1 MVKEKKM
8 KSVKSLLCF
17 GLVLL
22 VWAVPAFAGGGS
34 QNRAAAGRA
43 QELTVVYSGTPQPA
57 EKEYFID
64 VYVKKFEAQHGVKV
78 NVEFISQA
86 DTIRKI
92 ESEQDTKNIISD
104 VVYVDT
110 ANMAPYVNG
119 GWMEDVS
126 GFIHRGI
133 TLTKMYDDTTNKG
146 GVRYFVPNSFDVY
159 ILAANVDALKYLPS
173 PLTRQNVVEGITWE
187 QYVAWALNISRGE
200 GVGKTMMPTNNQ
212 GSQLLY
218 PMAGMGLAY
227 GGGFPEFTSGGF
239 KKALELIAALAAG
252 NAFYPEQAQYTA
264 PTDPMQSGA
273 VWLTF
278 AHMSPIGIAYNA
290 APNEW
295 VIGAAP
301 KGDKGAGS
309 TSGAWCWG
317 IQKGAPHGDLA
328 QKWIDF
334 VTTPEN
340 NYDFCINNGGVLSPI
355 NEVGPLLGSRDV
367 IMTAGNKMLGSTIV
381 SGVPSTQYADWNAVK
396 LLYHDAFNQAVAS
409 KAVPSDAFLQDLE
422 AKCRALRN

>member
-1 MVKEKKM
+1 M
-8 KSVKSLLCF
+8 KTTKTILCLA
-17 GLVLL
+17 LVLL
-22 VWAVPAFAGGGS
+22 IGAVSAVARGASQSETRTGGS
-34 QNRAAAGRA
+34 K
-43 QELTVVYSGTPQPA
+43 ELNIVYSGTPQPA

-64 VYVKKFEAQHGVKV
+64 VYTKKFEAQYGAKV

-119 GWMEDVS
+119 GWMEAVS
-126 GFIHRGI
+126 SFIHQGS
-133 TLTKMYDDTTNKG
+133 TLTTMYDETTTKG
-146 GVRYFVPNSFDVY
+146 GVRYFVPNTFDVY
-159 ILAANVDALKYLPS
+159 ILAANVDALKYLPQG
-173 PLTRQNVVEGITWE
+173 LTRQQVIDGITWE
-187 QYVAWALNISRGE
+187 QYVQWALNIARGE
-200 GVGKTMMPTNNQ
+200 GVGKAMMPANNQ

-218 PMAGMGLAY
+218 PMAGMSLAY
-227 GGGFPEFTSGGF
+227 GGGFPDFTSDGF
-239 KKALELIAALAAG
+239 KKALEIIAALAAG

-264 PTDPMQSGA
+264 PTDPMRSGD

-301 KGDKGAGS
+301 KGGKGAGS

-317 IQKGAPHGDLA
+317 IQKGAPHPDLA

-334 VTTPEN
+334 VTTPQN
-340 NYDFCINNGGVLSPI
+340 NYDFCVHNGGVLSPI
-355 NEVGPLLGSRDV
+355 NEVGPLLGSGDV

-381 SGVPSTQYADWNAVK
+381 SGVPSTQYKDWNAVK
-396 LLYHDAFNQAVAS
+396 LLYHDAFNQTVSA
-409 KAVPSDAFLQDLE
+409 KAVPSDAFLRDLDT
-422 AKCRALRN
+422 KCKALRN

>member
-1 MVKEKKM
+1 M
-8 KSVKSLLCF
+8 KTTKTMLC
-17 GLVLL
+17 LVLAL
-22 VWAVPAFAGGGS
+22 FVCAVSAFARGGS
-34 QNRAAAGRA
+34 QSQTGAGGSR
-43 QELTVVYSGTPQPA
+43 ELNLVYSGTPQPA

-64 VYVKKFEAQHGVKV
+64 VYVKKFEAQYGVKV

-92 ESEQDTKNIISD
+92 ESEQDTKNLISD
-104 VVYVDT
+104 IVYVDT
-110 ANMAPYVNG
+110 ANMTPYVNG
-119 GWMEDVS
+119 GWMEDIS
-126 GFIHRGI
+126 PFIHRGI
-133 TLTKMYDDTTNKG
+133 TLTKMYDETTNKG
-146 GVRYFVPNSFDVY
+146 GVRYFVPNTFDVY
-159 ILAANVDALKYLPS
+159 ILAANVDALKYLPAG
-173 PLTRQNVVEGITWE
+173 LTRQNVIDGITWE
-187 QYVAWALNISRGE
+187 QYVQWAVNIARGE
-200 GVGKTMMPTNNQ
+200 GVGKTMMPANNQ

-218 PMAGMGLAY
+218 PMAGMSLAY
-227 GGGFPEFTSGGF
+227 GGGFPEFTSAGF

-264 PTDPMQSGA
+264 PTDPMRSGD

-301 KGDKGAGS
+301 KGSKGAGS

-317 IQKGAPHGDLA
+317 IQKGAPHLDLA

-334 VTTPEN
+334 VTTPQN
-340 NYDFCINNGGVLSPI
+340 NYDFCVNNGGVLSPI
-355 NEVGPLLGSRDV
+355 NEVGPLLGTGDV

-381 SGVPSTQYADWNAVK
+381 SGVPSTQYKDWNAVK
-396 LLYHDAFNQAVAS
+396 LLYHDAFNQAVSS
-409 KAVPSDAFLQDLE
+409 KAVPSDAFLRDLD
-422 AKCRALRN
+422 AKVTALRN